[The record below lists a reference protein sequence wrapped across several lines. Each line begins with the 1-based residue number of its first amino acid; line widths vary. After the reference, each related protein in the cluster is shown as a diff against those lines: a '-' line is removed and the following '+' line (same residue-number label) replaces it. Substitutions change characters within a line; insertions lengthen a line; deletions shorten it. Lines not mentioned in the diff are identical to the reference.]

1 MADELKMIQRDE
13 YPEPRLFDR
22 DGNLYAEVSV
32 PTSLWHLF
40 GTNAKRRLALKTNI
54 KKIAE
59 RRLWQKAN
67 QIYDEFDRRQLEYI
81 HKHQNEF
88 EKKLLRRD
96 EASASRIVR
105 FGQAINYN
113 KGIIPQLSAKTPMEE
128 LIKLRNFVEFKK
140 EDMRNQNIR
149 QYSDPSDPEKMAMDI
164 RNHQNNPDEHLEH
177 GFTREQVQAWSQ
189 YTTQGVHNF

>member
-1 MADELKMIQRDE
+1 MSKKA
-13 YPEPRLFDR
+13 
-22 DGNLYAEVSV
+22 
-32 PTSLWHLF
+32 
-40 GTNAKRRLALKTNI
+40 LAKTN
-54 KKIAE
+54 
-59 RRLWQKAN
+59 
-67 QIYDEFDRRQLEYI
+67 QICDEFDRPQLKYI

-88 EKKLLRRD
+88 EKKLLRID

-177 GFTREQVQAWSQ
+177 GFTREQVQA
-189 YTTQGVHNF
+189 